1 MKKHKAGT
9 NDSAAYRADIAGNPE
24 SYSCH
29 DSPDGSRRRAGHSMA
44 LWENYA
50 ISIIESVGAYRSKSV
65 LSLSFHRVFDSAFQ
79 GVRMAAAFSDANNK
93 QEAPSRANS
102 KHIVAGK
109 FTHKPAPKQQ
119 GPAGVD
125 ANQGVESTAASRPE
139 VLQKRVLNVSSTSAL
154 AVSEQIDPCSGDPN
168 FMTSLARG
176 LAVIQAFSQRQCE
189 LTVSQISGKTG
200 FSRAAVR
207 RCLYTLA
214 KLGFAA
220 SDDSRHFHLRP
231 RVLALGH
238 SYISSMPL
246 AAMAQPILENVSH
259 ILHESCS
266 IATLDR
272 TDIVYIARANVTRIM
287 SIDLVVGS
295 RLPAF
300 CTSMGRILMA
310 DLPAEKLDEFLAH
323 AEFKRYTERTVAN
336 AERLRQILRLVQ
348 RNGYC
353 IVDQE
358 LESGLR
364 SMAVPIRDSAGRVV
378 AALNVGAHAQRV
390 SIQDLQVRFLPHLNA
405 AAQELSRC

>member
-1 MKKHKAGT
+1 MARRKRPQ
-9 NDSAAYRADIAGNPE
+9 YRLSKYWAHIAQ
-24 SYSCH
+24 
-29 DSPDGSRRRAGHSMA
+29 
-44 LWENYA
+44 
-50 ISIIESVGAYRSKSV
+50 KSV
-65 LSLSFHRVFDSAFQ
+65 RCIALLVFLMLVSFRWAFP
-79 GVRMAAAFSDANNK
+79 GGIRMAAIISRSGSG
-93 QEAPSRANS
+93 QQVPSRLASKAQAAN
-102 KHIVAGK
+102 KTG
-109 FTHKPAPKQQ
+109 PKQRGQDGGVQ
-119 GPAGVD
+119 GLVGGQASKGQLD
-125 ANQGVESTAASRPE
+125 AAAKNQIGGKAVSRPE
-139 VLQKRVLNVSSTSAL
+139 IPTNSVSSALPAAASPVSA
-154 AVSEQIDPCSGDPN
+154 QIDEFGGDPN

-176 LAVIQAFSQRQCE
+176 LAVIQAFTQRQRD
-189 LTVSQISGKTG
+189 LTVSQISVKTG

-220 SDDSRHFHLRP
+220 TDDSRHFHLRP

-272 TDIVYIARANVTRIM
+272 TEIVYIARANVTRIM

-310 DLPAEKLDEFLAH
+310 DLSAEKLDEFLGRV
-323 AEFKRYTERTVAN
+323 EFKRYTERTVVN
-336 AERLRQILRLVQ
+336 AEKLRQLLRLVQ
-348 RNGYC
+348 RNGFS

-364 SMAVPIRDSAGRVV
+364 SMAVPVRDSAGRVV
-378 AALNVGAHAQRV
+378 AALNVGTHAQRV
-390 SIQDLQVRFLPHLNA
+390 SIQDLQVRFLPHLKA
-405 AAQELSRC
+405 AAEELSMVVR

>member
-1 MKKHKAGT
+1 
-9 NDSAAYRADIAGNPE
+9 
-24 SYSCH
+24 
-29 DSPDGSRRRAGHSMA
+29 
-44 LWENYA
+44 
-50 ISIIESVGAYRSKSV
+50 
-65 LSLSFHRVFDSAFQ
+65 
-79 GVRMAAAFSDANNK
+79 MAAAFYNPGSRQHAAN
-93 QEAPSRANS
+93 AAGS
-102 KHIVAGK
+102 KHVSPASPTAKQASPRTDSKHPMPGGAGSKQMPPEKIVS
-109 FTHKPAPKQQ
+109 
-119 GPAGVD
+119 
-125 ANQGVESTAASRPE
+125 NE
-139 VLQKRVLNVSSTSAL
+139 LVSSKLHSNASPSAPPT
-154 AVSEQIDPCSGDPN
+154 VSAQIDEFSGDPN

-176 LAVIQAFSQRQCE
+176 LAVIQAFSQRQRE
-189 LTVSQISGKTG
+189 LTVSQISAKTG

-259 ILHESCS
+259 VLHESCS

-300 CTSMGRILMA
+300 CTSMGRVLMA
-310 DLPAEKLDEFLAH
+310 DLPAEKLDEFLARV
-323 AEFKRYTERTVAN
+323 EFKRYTDRTVAN
-336 AERLRQILRLVQ
+336 AEKLRQILRLVQ

-364 SMAVPIRDSAGRVV
+364 SMAVPIRDSGGRVV

-390 SIQDLQVRFLPHLNA
+390 SIQALQVRFLPHLKS
-405 AAQELSRC
+405 AAQELCLIVR

>member
-1 MKKHKAGT
+1 
-9 NDSAAYRADIAGNPE
+9 
-24 SYSCH
+24 
-29 DSPDGSRRRAGHSMA
+29 
-44 LWENYA
+44 
-50 ISIIESVGAYRSKSV
+50 
-65 LSLSFHRVFDSAFQ
+65 
-79 GVRMAAAFSDANNK
+79 MAATFSDAG
-93 QEAPSRANS
+93 SRQQVPDRPGSKPPDSRQQVTS
-102 KHIVAGK
+102 KHAS
-109 FTHKPAPKQQ
+109 KQQ
-119 GPAGVD
+119 GMVGPSSKQQVANTPAARLDVLRKDVLNVLPAGVL
-125 ANQGVESTAASRPE
+125 T
-139 VLQKRVLNVSSTSAL
+139 
-154 AVSEQIDPCSGDPN
+154 VSEQIDQYSGDPN

-189 LTVSQISGKTG
+189 LTVSQISTKTG

-220 SDDSRHFHLRP
+220 SEDSRHFHLRP

-246 AAMAQPILENVSH
+246 AAMAQPILENVSY

-266 IATLDR
+266 VAALDR

-300 CTSMGRILMA
+300 CTSMGRVLMA
-310 DLPAEKLDEFLAH
+310 DLPAEKLDEFLARV
-323 AEFKRYTERTVAN
+323 EFKRYTGRTVAN
-336 AERLRQILRLVQ
+336 AEKLLQILRLVQ

-364 SMAVPIRDSAGRVV
+364 SMAVPIRDMAGRVV

-405 AAQELSRC
+405 AAQELSLL

>member
-1 MKKHKAGT
+1 MAPGILWYAAKRPQYRLSKYWAYIAQKSVMCIAL
-9 NDSAAYRADIAGNPE
+9 SAF
-24 SYSCH
+24 
-29 DSPDGSRRRAGHSMA
+29 SMA
-44 LWENYA
+44 VSRGIPMAA
-50 ISIIESVGAYRSKSV
+50 IFSRSGSGQQVPNRSAKRQGASKTGSKEEVQVGAAAKNQVGGKPVSGPEVPNS
-65 LSLSFHRVFDSAFQ
+65 RVPKAL
-79 GVRMAAAFSDANNK
+79 
-93 QEAPSRANS
+93 
-102 KHIVAGK
+102 
-109 FTHKPAPKQQ
+109 PA
-119 GPAGVD
+119 V
-125 ANQGVESTAASRPE
+125 ASR
-139 VLQKRVLNVSSTSAL
+139 VSA
-154 AVSEQIDPCSGDPN
+154 QIDEFSGDPN

-176 LAVIQAFSQRQCE
+176 LAVIQAFTQRQRE
-189 LTVSQISGKTG
+189 LTVSQISAKTA

-207 RCLYTLA
+207 RCLYTLT

-220 SDDSRHFHLRP
+220 SDDNRHFHLRP

-266 IATLDR
+266 IATSDR

-310 DLPAEKLDEFLAH
+310 DLPAEKLDEFLARV
-323 AEFKRYTERTVAN
+323 EFKRYTERTVVN
-336 AERLRQILRLVQ
+336 ADKLRQILRLVQ
-348 RNGYC
+348 RNGFS

-364 SMAVPIRDSAGRVV
+364 SMAVAVRDSAGRVV
-378 AALNVGAHAQRV
+378 AALNVGTHAQRV
-390 SIQDLQVRFLPHLNA
+390 SIQDLHARFLPHLKA
-405 AAQELSRC
+405 AAAELSLIAK